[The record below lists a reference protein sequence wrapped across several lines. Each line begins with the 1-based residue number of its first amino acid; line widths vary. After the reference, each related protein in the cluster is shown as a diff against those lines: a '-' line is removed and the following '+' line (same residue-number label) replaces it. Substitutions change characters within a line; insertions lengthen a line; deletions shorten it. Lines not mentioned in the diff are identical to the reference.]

1 MVEYGQTTTV
11 NVNGATVVVGG
22 SKAGVVSNSESKDYR
37 TDEDDQDE
45 VMQFCEKYF
54 TDLELRSD
62 AAADVFGR
70 PPTPGMMTTTRS
82 APMLRKLT
90 LSTLPM

>member
-1 MVEYGQTTTV
+1 MVY
-11 NVNGATVVVGG
+11 
-22 SKAGVVSNSESKDYR
+22 NSSSKDYR

-70 PPTPGMMTTTRS
+70 PSNTWYDDNDKIGTY
-82 APMLRKLT
+82 AKEADVVY
-90 LSTLPM
+90 LSLIHI